1 MYPFVLYYSKAPAL
15 PVIVLFAMCANRLLS
30 MRWELV
36 SVECYSGYKAN
47 ERPVAFTF
55 QERRCNVAEIV
66 DRWYEGGIEAG
77 QPEVSYFKVRSTE
90 GDIFLL
96 RYLSLFDSW
105 SIQAYKD
112 PAAIIGVC

>member
-1 MYPFVLYYSKAPAL
+1 MS
-15 PVIVLFAMCANRLLS
+15 ANRLLS
-30 MRWELV
+30 SVQWDQT

-47 ERPVAFTF
+47 ELPVTFTF
-55 QERRCNVAEIV
+55 QERRWKIAEIV

-77 QPEVSYFKVRSTE
+77 QSEVNYFKVRTTE

-96 RYLSLFDSW
+96 RYLSLFNSW
-105 SIQAYKD
+105 SIKAYKD